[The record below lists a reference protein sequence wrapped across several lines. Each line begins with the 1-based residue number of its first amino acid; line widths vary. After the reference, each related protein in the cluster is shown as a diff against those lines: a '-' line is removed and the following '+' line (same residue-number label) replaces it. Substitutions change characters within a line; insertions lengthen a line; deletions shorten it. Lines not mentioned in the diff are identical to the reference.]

1 MMINQPFFT
10 GAHHSALRFFKVDQ
24 EFLDSEQA
32 SGSTATMCVV
42 KKPEAP
48 AGKHQLLVINAGDS
62 RVLLGKRDGTIVDG
76 GGTDKGHGSG
86 LKCDLL
92 WGCLLGKKR
101 RFAVCFTNA

>member
-1 MMINQPFFT
+1 
-10 GAHHSALRFFKVDQ
+10 
-24 EFLDSEQA
+24 
-32 SGSTATMCVV
+32 MCVV
-42 KKPEAP
+42 KKPKAP

-101 RFAVCFTNA
+101 DLLCVLRTHS